1 MAAVVGMIIIGGIK
15 SIAKVT
21 DKVVPFMVGIYMLA
35 ALIILVV
42 NFSQIPT
49 AFSEIFSGAFAPSAV
64 FGGFIGVLI
73 QGFKRAAFSNEAG
86 IGSASIA
93 HSAARTDEPISE
105 GVVALLEPFIDT
117 VVVCTMTA
125 LVIVITGVYDP
136 TASSSAGIQLTST
149 AFGSVIPWFP
159 IVLSVAVILFALSTM
174 ISWSYYGLKAWTFLF
189 GENRAAEY
197 SYKTIFCLFIV
208 VGSAMSIGSVFD
220 FGDAMIFAMCFPN
233 ILGLYILAPEI
244 RNDLNVYMEKIRTG
258 VIKKY
263 K

>member
-1 MAAVVGMIIIGGIK
+1 
-15 SIAKVT
+15 
-21 DKVVPFMVGIYMLA
+21 
-35 ALIILVV
+35 
-42 NFSQIPT
+42 
-49 AFSEIFSGAFAPSAV
+49 
-64 FGGFIGVLI
+64 
-73 QGFKRAAFSNEAG
+73 
-86 IGSASIA
+86 
-93 HSAARTDEPISE
+93 
-105 GVVALLEPFIDT
+105 
-117 VVVCTMTA
+117 
-125 LVIVITGVYDP
+125 
-136 TASSSAGIQLTST
+136 
-149 AFGSVIPWFP
+149 
-159 IVLSVAVILFALSTM
+159 
-174 ISWSYYGLKAWTFLF
+174 LKAWTFLF